1 MQAIRSLKYS
11 AIHEY
16 LLLPDNRVPK
26 SSENSY
32 SRPVRILRTLLKSIG
47 LLIGLLLLTGVIV
60 LMMDRQ
66 QRSYL
71 DMHELQG
78 HEVDDYL
85 IQHVNLVPMT
95 ADTILEDVS
104 IRIESGRIQE
114 MGKGLDP
121 EGAIVIDGQGK
132 FLSPGLMDMHVH
144 VWDEQE
150 LGLYLANGVTTI
162 RNLWGRPEHLRMKE
176 RLENDEIIGPL
187 VRVIQE

>member
-104 IRIESGRIQE
+104 IRIESGD
-114 MGKGLDP
+114 GS
-121 EGAIVIDGQGK
+121 IDISLATSSSLE
-132 FLSPGLMDMHVH
+132 LS
-144 VWDEQE
+144 
-150 LGLYLANGVTTI
+150 
-162 RNLWGRPEHLRMKE
+162 
-176 RLENDEIIGPL
+176 
-187 VRVIQE
+187 